1 MRTPLIVALATTLV
15 GCSYQPLH
23 QVAAGSRPGIAA
35 KTERPPSYRAR
46 DRSHLA
52 TKSAKPTIIAKA
64 EPPATRIPLPPHSL
78 RTQLDPKSSATAD
91 SNTAGAN
98 IADSHP
104 VVGPAP
110 ISSGRSI
117 QEQVAAATAV
127 AERITGATG
136 APNNADHLV
145 AIVIVRPEIKSVSD
159 LTGKNIAID
168 DRYLVSSA
176 DVTIA
181 IAAASGPVVQ
191 LSAGKTTAIDRLVNG
206 EVPAA
211 VLALVSSA
219 AAEGFPEIAGFR
231 IFQIPLSPRSLKTP
245 P

>member
-23 QVAAGSRPGIAA
+23 QVAAVSRPSIAA
-35 KTERPPSYRAR
+35 KTERPSSYRPR

-52 TKSAKPTIIAKA
+52 TKSAKPIIIAAKPA
-64 EPPATRIPLPPHSL
+64 PPATRIPFPPHSL
-78 RTQLDPKSSATAD
+78 RTHPKSSATAD
-91 SNTAGAN
+91 SNKAETN

-104 VVGPAP
+104 RVGPAP
-110 ISSGRSI
+110 VSSGRSI
-117 QEQVAAATAV
+117 QEQVAAATTV

-168 DRYLVSSA
+168 DRYLVSGA
-176 DVTIA
+176 DVRIA
-181 IAAASGPVVQ
+181 IAAAGAPSVQ
-191 LSAGKTTAIDRLVNG
+191 LSAGNTTAIDRLVEG
-206 EVPAA
+206 EVLAA
-211 VLALVSSA
+211 VVAVVSA
-219 AAEGFPEIAGFR
+219 DAAEGFPEIAGFK
-231 IFQIPLSPRSLKTP
+231 IFRIPLR
-245 P
+245 